1 MNRCEVR
8 ALQRKELERTSKE
21 RPYSLQT
28 VGYGWVRMGGGGWK
42 RIVLNGDK
50 ERFVQNRKLLV
61 YGNGKFLRT
70 AKKGL
75 CRRKALGLC
84 KSVVFE
90 GNSQGFLKI
99 KNFLVCKSR

>member
-1 MNRCEVR
+1 
-8 ALQRKELERTSKE
+8 
-21 RPYSLQT
+21 
-28 VGYGWVRMGGGGWK
+28 VRMGDGGQQRVAWD
-42 RIVLNGDK
+42 GDK

-75 CRRKALGLC
+75 CKRKALGLC

-90 GNSQGFLKI
+90 RNSQGFLKI
-99 KNFLVCKSR
+99 KYFLVCKSRGLSSAVRKISTKENVFV

>member
-1 MNRCEVR
+1 
-8 ALQRKELERTSKE
+8 
-21 RPYSLQT
+21 
-28 VGYGWVRMGGGGWK
+28 MGMGDGGWK

-75 CRRKALGLC
+75 CRREALGLC
-84 KSVVFE
+84 KRVVFE

-99 KNFLVCKSR
+99 KYFLVCKSR

>member
-1 MNRCEVR
+1 MAGCEFAVLV
-8 ALQRKELERTSKE
+8 AKKGCLGGQ
-21 RPYSLQT
+21 
-28 VGYGWVRMGGGGWK
+28 YGWAGIK
-42 RIVLNGDK
+42 
-50 ERFVQNRKLLV
+50 RKLLV

-84 KSVVFE
+84 KRVVFE

-99 KNFLVCKSR
+99 KNFLVCKSRGLSSAVRKISTKENVFV